1 MKLCYN
7 NILAP
12 VFPCMV
18 WPWQG
23 GRWQPDRR
31 THPFQAWSHPFGGPV
46 ARDHFY
52 LAKSVLNSTILPCL
66 LGGGSLYPALTSD
79 NGEARFNKI

>member
-1 MKLCYN
+1 VVGGNLIEER
-7 NILAP
+7 ILSRPGHIPSAGLLP
-12 VFPCMV
+12 
-18 WPWQG
+18 
-23 GRWQPDRR
+23 
-31 THPFQAWSHPFGGPV
+31 
-46 ARDHFY
+46 RDHFY